1 MSGSKPLIAIDN
13 LSVDFALHKHTIRV
27 VDKISLDIP
36 RGKTLCLVGE
46 SGCGKSVTAKAL
58 LRVVEQPGFIAS
70 GSIVLNGE
78 TGPTDPVTL
87 AENDKTLRAI
97 RGGEIAMIHQEPM
110 SFLSP
115 LYTIGNQISEGLTL
129 HRKIGKAEARRIGI
143 ETLRQVGMP
152 DPEEKFDRYTF
163 QLSGG
168 QRQRAMIAMALVTRP
183 KLLIADEPTTALD
196 VTTQAN
202 ILDLLRRLQAEND
215 MSVLFITHDLGVV
228 EEIADEV
235 AVMYLGRIVEQGPVD
250 EVLGNPQHPY
260 TRGLLNSMPRLD
272 GDYTAPLK
280 AIRGMVPTPANR
292 PAGCPFHTRC
302 NQVIPGVCD
311 AEMPRYSHAGPS
323 HRVAC
328 HAYDGAGNT
337 FTGREPGPVDNAPEI
352 PVQAKPDGAL
362 PLLTVEHLSKAFP
375 IRAGF
380 LERGVGHVR
389 AVEDVSLTIDK
400 GETLG
405 LVGES
410 GCGKSTLAQTLIGIH
425 RADHG
430 TVTFRSDANAA
441 AIDVLSARGAIAA
454 KMRSD
459 IRMVFQDPTGSLNPR
474 LRVRDIIAE
483 VLEVNTKMTRAE
495 MDAKVEALLLEVG
508 LSPDYAGRYP
518 HAFSGGQRQ
527 RVAIARALASDP
539 QLVIADEAVSALDVS
554 VQTQIINLMKRLQR
568 QHGLTYLFV
577 SHDLGVIANISDRV
591 AVMYAGRIVEIGRT
605 AEIFQSPRHPYTE
618 ALLAAIPGKAR
629 RGLAAATSHI
639 DGHAPSGGASQSGCA
654 FANRC
659 PYAAEVCRKVL
670 PQLRQHG
677 QAQPVACHR
686 AEELALTSPV
696 RAA

>member
-1 MSGSKPLIAIDN
+1 MSGFKPLIAIDN

-27 VDKISLDIP
+27 VDGISLDIP

-58 LRVVEQPGFIAS
+58 LRVIEQPGFIAS
-70 GSIVLNGE
+70 GKIVLDGAD
-78 TGPTDPVTL
+78 GPTDIAAL
-87 AENDKTLRAI
+87 AENDKRLRAI

-129 HRKIGKAEARRIGI
+129 HGKIGKAEARKIGI

-202 ILDLLRRLQAEND
+202 ILDLLRRLQSDND

-235 AVMYLGRIVEQGPVD
+235 AVMYLGKIVEQGPVD

-272 GDYTAPLK
+272 GDYTAPLQ

-292 PAGCPFHTRC
+292 PTGCPFHTRC
-302 NQVIPGVCD
+302 GQVIPGVCD
-311 AEMPRYSHAGPS
+311 LEMPQYSCVEPFHK
-323 HRVAC
+323 VAC
-328 HAYDGAGNT
+328 HAYDGAANAFAT
-337 FTGREPGPVDNAPEI
+337 REIKPTDVVLETPTEV
-352 PVQAKPDGAL
+352 KPDSAI
-362 PLLTVEHLSKAFP
+362 PLLAVGHISKAFP

-380 LERGVGHVR
+380 LERVVGHVR
-389 AVEDVSLTIDK
+389 AVEDVSLTIDR

-425 RADHG
+425 KADRG
-430 TVTFRSDANAA
+430 TVTFRAGADAAP
-441 AIDVLSARGAIAA
+441 IDVLSARGAIAG
-454 KMRSD
+454 KMRND

-483 VLEVNTKMTRAE
+483 VLEVNTKMTGAE

-605 AEIFQSPRHPYTE
+605 AQIFQAPRHPYTE

-629 RGLAAATSHI
+629 RGLATATGRI
-639 DGHAPSGGASQSGCA
+639 DGHAPSGGASETGCA

-659 PYAAEVCRKVL
+659 PYAVALCRSAVPKL
-670 PQLRQHG
+670 EGRGPD
-677 QAQPVACHR
+677 QPVACHR
-686 AEELALTSPV
+686 AGELALVSPV